1 VDEKLLEIANDM
13 KSKSYSPY
21 SGYRV
26 GAALLC
32 DDGTIVTGCNV
43 ENISY
48 GATICA
54 ERTAF
59 VKAISEG
66 KKGFSKI
73 AISVSGDEIGTPCG
87 MCTQFMSEFVG
98 ANFEVICGN
107 NKGEFKKYKFSEIMP
122 ITFYSTSVNKGTL

>member
-1 VDEKLLEIANDM
+1 MDGKLLEIAKDM
-13 KSKSYSPY
+13 QNKSYSPY
-21 SGYRV
+21 SMYRV
-26 GAALLC
+26 GVALLC
-32 DDGTIVTGCNV
+32 EDGTIITGCNV

-66 KKGFSKI
+66 KKKFSKI

-87 MCTQFMSEFVG
+87 ICSQFMSEFVD

-107 NKGEFKKYKFSEIMP
+107 NKGEFKKFKFSEILP
-122 ITFYSTSVNKGTL
+122 ISFYSTSVNKGML